1 MFESLQDRLGNA
13 FQKFKGQKHLTEDN
27 VKEGLREVRLALL
40 EADVNFKVVKQFV
53 DHVKE
58 RALGD
63 EVLKGL
69 EPGQHII
76 KIVNDELIELLG
88 GEQQDLDIKAKPL
101 KLMMVGLQ
109 GSGKTTSS
117 GKLALF
123 LRKKHGKKPY
133 LVPADVYRPAA
144 IDQLTTLAKQLDVPV
159 YPSTPDMNPVDI
171 CQDALKKAEE
181 LGCDLVLF
189 DTAGR
194 LHIDETLMDEL
205 ENIKK
210 SCNPQEILFVA
221 DAMTGQDAVTVAEA
235 FNEKLDISG
244 VILTKMDG
252 DARGGAALSIKTVTG
267 KSVKFVGVGEKLSE
281 LELFHPDR
289 IASRIL
295 GMGDM
300 MTLIEKAQTEIDEEE
315 AKVLADKMAKA
326 EFDFEDFR
334 SHMRKIKKLGSMEGL
349 LKMIPGMGN
358 MMKQMGQD
366 SLPEDEMKR
375 TEAIISSMT
384 MQERRQP
391 KLINQSR
398 KERIAKGSGVTV
410 ADVNALIKNFKQM
423 SQVMQ
428 VMMGGGKGKKKKG
441 LLGKLKGLAGGG
453 GMPDMSAMAGMDGM
467 PGMPPGMGGM
477 PGMPGMPGMEEEGKR
492 SISKKTLKARNKK
505 KAAKKAKKK
514 KKKK

>member
-1 MFESLQDRLGNA
+1 LFESLQDRLGNA
-13 FQKFKGQKHLTEDN
+13 FQKFKGQKQLTEDN

-53 DHVKE
+53 DQVKE
-58 RALGD
+58 RALGE
-63 EVLKGL
+63 EVMKGL
-69 EPGQHII
+69 EPGQQII
-76 KIVNDELIELLG
+76 KIVNDELVELLG
-88 GEQQDLDIKAKPL
+88 GEQKDLDINAKPL

-117 GKLALF
+117 GKISLY
-123 LRKKHGKKPY
+123 LRKHHGKKPY

-144 IDQLTTLAKQLDVPV
+144 IDQLTTLARQLDVPV
-159 YPSTPDMNPVDI
+159 YPSTTDMNPVDI
-171 CQDALKKAEE
+171 CKDALTKAEE
-181 LGCDLVLF
+181 LGCDLILF

-194 LHIDETLMDEL
+194 LHIDEGLMDEL
-205 ENIKK
+205 ENIKNAC
-210 SCNPQEILFVA
+210 SPQEILFVA
-221 DAMTGQDAVTVAEA
+221 DAMTGQDAVTVADA
-235 FNEKLDISG
+235 FNDKLDITG
-244 VILTKMDG
+244 VVLTKMDG

-300 MTLIEKAQTEIDEEE
+300 MTLIEKAQTEIDEDE
-315 AKVLADKMAKA
+315 AKVMAEKMAKA

-366 SLPEDEMKR
+366 ALPEDEMNR
-375 TEAIISSMT
+375 TEAIINSMT
-384 MQERRQP
+384 MKERRQP

-398 KERIAKGSGVTV
+398 KERIAKGAGVKV
-410 ADVNALIKNFKQM
+410 ADVNVLIKNFKQM
-423 SQVMQ
+423 SKVMQ
-428 VMMGGGKGKKKKG
+428 TMMGGGNSKKKKG
-441 LLGKLKGLAGGG
+441 LMNKLSSLTGGG
-453 GMPDMSAMAGMDGM
+453 GMPDMSALGGM
-467 PGMPPGMGGM
+467 PGMDGM
-477 PGMPGMPGMEEEGKR
+477 PGMPGMPGMGEEEGGKR
-492 SISKKTLKARNKK
+492 SLSKKTLKARNKK
-505 KAAKKAKKK
+505 KLNKKKNKKK

>member
-1 MFESLQDRLGNA
+1 LFESLQDRLGNA
-13 FQKFKGQKHLTEDN
+13 FQKFKGQKQLTEDN

-53 DHVKE
+53 DQVRE
-58 RALGD
+58 RALGE

-69 EPGQHII
+69 EPGQQII

-88 GEQQDLDIKAKPL
+88 GEQQGLDIKAKPL

-117 GKLALF
+117 GKLSLF
-123 LRKKHGKKPY
+123 LRKAHGKKPY

-159 YPSTPDMNPVDI
+159 YPSTTDMNPVDI
-171 CQDALKKAEE
+171 CQDALKEAEK
-181 LGCDLVLF
+181 LGCDLILF

-194 LHIDETLMDEL
+194 LHIDEELMDEL
-205 ENIKK
+205 KNIKNT
-210 SCNPQEILFVA
+210 CQPQEILFVA
-221 DAMTGQDAVTVAEA
+221 DAMTGQDAVTVADA
-235 FNEKLDISG
+235 FNDKLDITG

-300 MTLIEKAQTEIDEEE
+300 MTLIEKAQTEIDEDE
-315 AKVLADKMAKA
+315 AMAMAEKMAKA

-334 SHMRKIKKLGSMEGL
+334 GHMRKIKKLGSMEGL

-358 MMKQMGQD
+358 IMKQMGQD
-366 SLPEDEMKR
+366 ALPEDEMKR

-384 MQERRQP
+384 MKERRQP

-398 KERIAKGSGVTV
+398 KERIAKGSGVKV
-410 ADVNALIKNFKQM
+410 ADVNVLIKNFKQM
-423 SQVMQ
+423 SKVMQ
-428 VMMGGGKGKKKKG
+428 SMMGGGGKKQKG
-441 LLGKLKGLAGGG
+441 LMNKLKGLGGGG
-453 GMPDMSAMAGMDGM
+453 GMPDMSALAGMDGM

-477 PGMPGMPGMEEEGKR
+477 PGMPGMGEEDGGKR

-505 KAAKKAKKK
+505 KAAKKNKKK

>member
-13 FQKFKGQKHLTEDN
+13 FQKFKGQKQLTEDN
-27 VKEGLREVRLALL
+27 VKDGLREVRLALL
-40 EADVNFKVVKQFV
+40 EADVNFKVVKGFV
-53 DHVKE
+53 EQVKE
-58 RALGD
+58 RALGE
-63 EVLKGL
+63 EVMKGL
-69 EPGQHII
+69 DPGQQVV
-76 KIVNDELIELLG
+76 KIVHEELIELLG

-117 GKLALF
+117 GKLSLF
-123 LRKKHGKKPY
+123 LRKEHGKKPY

-171 CQDALKKAEE
+171 CKDALVKAEE
-181 LGCDLVLF
+181 KGCDLVLF

-205 ENIKK
+205 ENIKNA
-210 SCNPQEILFVA
+210 CQPQEILFVA

-244 VILTKMDG
+244 VVLTKMDG

-300 MTLIEKAQTEIDEEE
+300 MTLIEKAQSEIDEDE
-315 AKVLADKMAKA
+315 AKELADKMAKA

-334 SHMRKIKKLGSMEGL
+334 SHMRKLKKLGSMEGL
-349 LKMIPGMGN
+349 LKMIPGMGAA
-358 MMKQMGQD
+358 MKQMGQD
-366 SLPEDEMKR
+366 ALPEDEMRR
-375 TEAIISSMT
+375 TEAIINSMT
-384 MQERRQP
+384 MDERRQP
-391 KLINQSR
+391 KLINASR
-398 KERIAKGSGVTV
+398 KERIAKGSGVKV
-410 ADVNALIKNFKQM
+410 ADVNVLIKNFKQM
-423 SQVMQ
+423 SKMMQ
-428 VMMGGGKGKKKKG
+428 AMMGGGKGKKQKG
-441 LLGKLKGLAGGG
+441 LMSKLKGLAGGG
-453 GMPDMSAMAGMDGM
+453 GMPDMSALGGM
-467 PGMPPGMGGM
+467 PGMGGM
-477 PGMPGMPGMEEEGKR
+477 GMPGMDGMGGMGEEGESPR
-492 SISKKTLKARNKK
+492 TISKKTLKARNKK

-514 KKKK
+514 KKKKK

>member
-13 FQKFKGQKHLTEDN
+13 FQKFKGQKQLTEDN

-53 DHVKE
+53 DQVKE
-58 RALGD
+58 RALGE
-63 EVLKGL
+63 EVMKGL
-69 EPGQHII
+69 DPGQQII
-76 KIVNDELIELLG
+76 KIVNDELVELLG
-88 GEQQDLDIKAKPL
+88 GEQKDLDLGAKPL

-117 GKLALF
+117 GKLALY
-123 LRKKHGKKPY
+123 LRKHHDKKPY

-144 IDQLTTLAKQLDVPV
+144 IDQLHTLAKQLDVPV

-171 CQDALKKAEE
+171 CRDALKQAEE
-181 LGCDLVLF
+181 QGCDLVLF

-194 LHIDETLMDEL
+194 LHIDEELMDEL
-205 ENIKK
+205 KNIKEA
-210 SCNPQEILFVA
+210 CTPQEILFVA
-221 DAMTGQDAVTVAEA
+221 DAMTGQDAVTVADA

-244 VILTKMDG
+244 VVLTKMDG

-315 AKVLADKMAKA
+315 AKTMADKMAKA

-334 SHMRKIKKLGSMEGL
+334 SHMKKIKKLGSMEGL

-366 SLPEDEMKR
+366 ALPEDEMKR
-375 TEAIISSMT
+375 TDAIISSMT
-384 MQERRQP
+384 MKERRNP

-398 KERIAKGSGVTV
+398 KERIAKGSGVKV

-423 SQVMQ
+423 SKVMSA
-428 VMMGGGKGKKKKG
+428 MMGGGKGKKQKG
-441 LLGKLKGLAGGG
+441 MLNKLKGLTGGG
-453 GMPDMSAMAGMDGM
+453 GMPDMNALGGM
-467 PGMPPGMGGM
+467 PGMENMPGGM
-477 PGMPGMPGMEEEGKR
+477 PGMPGMPGMGEDDGGKR
-492 SISKKTLKARNKK
+492 ALTKKTLKARKKKKLNKK
-505 KAAKKAKKK
+505 KNKKK

>member
-13 FQKFKGQKHLTEDN
+13 FQKFKGQKQLTEDN

-53 DHVKE
+53 DQVKG
-58 RALGD
+58 RALGE

-69 EPGQHII
+69 DPGQQVV
-76 KIVNDELIELLG
+76 KIVNEELIELLG
-88 GEQQDLDIKAKPL
+88 GEQQDLDLKAKPL
-101 KLMMVGLQ
+101 KMMMVGLQ

-117 GKLALF
+117 GKLSLF
-123 LRKKHGKKPY
+123 LRKNHGKKPY

-194 LHIDETLMDEL
+194 LHIDEALMDEL
-205 ENIKK
+205 VNIKNA
-210 SCNPQEILFVA
+210 CQPQEILFVA
-221 DAMTGQDAVTVAEA
+221 DAMTGQDAVTVADT
-235 FNEKLDISG
+235 FNEKLDITG
-244 VILTKMDG
+244 VVLTKMDG

-315 AKVLADKMAKA
+315 AQAMAEKMAKA

-358 MMKQMGQD
+358 IMKQMGQD
-366 SLPEDEMKR
+366 ALPEDEMQR

-384 MQERRQP
+384 MKERRQP

-398 KERIAKGSGVTV
+398 KERIAKGSGVKV

-423 SQVMQ
+423 SKVMQ
-428 VMMGGGKGKKKKG
+428 AMMGGGKGKKQKG
-441 LLGKLKGLAGGG
+441 LMNKLKGLTGG
-453 GMPDMSAMAGMDGM
+453 GMPDMSALGGMEGM

-477 PGMPGMPGMEEEGKR
+477 PGMPGMEEEGGKR
-492 SISKKTLKARNKK
+492 SLSKKTLKARAKKKNKK
-505 KAAKKAKKK
+505 KQRKKK
-514 KKKK
+514 KKK